1 MSTEYNNTSD
11 WTLEDCQSYIN
22 ILYANRTSSFKE
34 RKAKAFFNSQT
45 KKNRKTTITNDGIYV
60 DGKPFLS
67 PANIKKCVS
76 VGSLYFFERKDSMLI
91 RCVKADGEKLQIMKD
106 FLSVNNIDFTS
117 RPTKDLL
124 KSYSQLFRRFAPS
137 ASGYNSLKQTYSMT
151 YYRHNSR
158 YIHIIHIY
166 KLIFSL
172 LISPQYATIHL
183 CLLYQFKALHFK
195 PREVSI

>member
-60 DGKPFLS
+60 NGRLFLS
-67 PANIKKCVS
+67 PSSIKKCVS

-117 RPTKDLL
+117 DSPDEA
-124 KSYSQLFRRFAPS
+124 YS
-137 ASGYNSLKQTYSMT
+137 
-151 YYRHNSR
+151 
-158 YIHIIHIY
+158 
-166 KLIFSL
+166 
-172 LISPQYATIHL
+172 
-183 CLLYQFKALHFK
+183 CLLYTSPS
-195 PREVSI
+195 PRDS

>member
-67 PANIKKCVS
+67 PPPILKNV
-76 VGSLYFFERKDSMLI
+76 
-91 RCVKADGEKLQIMKD
+91 
-106 FLSVNNIDFTS
+106 FLSEVF
-117 RPTKDLL
+117 
-124 KSYSQLFRRFAPS
+124 
-137 ASGYNSLKQTYSMT
+137 
-151 YYRHNSR
+151 
-158 YIHIIHIY
+158 
-166 KLIFSL
+166 
-172 LISPQYATIHL
+172 ISSKEKTV
-183 CLLYQFKALHFK
+183 C
-195 PREVSI
+195 

>member
-117 RPTKDLL
+117 DSPNEAYRLRYNAKLYK
-124 KSYSQLFRRFAPS
+124 KSNKP
-137 ASGYNSLKQTYSMT
+137 
-151 YYRHNSR
+151 
-158 YIHIIHIY
+158 
-166 KLIFSL
+166 L
-172 LISPQYATIHL
+172 LIIATITFL
-183 CLLYQFKALHFK
+183 ISMFKKEILIKMYLFMQQT
-195 PREVSI
+195 

>member
-67 PANIKKCVS
+67 QKKKKK
-76 VGSLYFFERKDSMLI
+76 LLQKQAPI
-91 RCVKADGEKLQIMKD
+91 RL
-106 FLSVNNIDFTS
+106 
-117 RPTKDLL
+117 
-124 KSYSQLFRRFAPS
+124 PS
-137 ASGYNSLKQTYSMT
+137 FY
-151 YYRHNSR
+151 
-158 YIHIIHIY
+158 
-166 KLIFSL
+166 
-172 LISPQYATIHL
+172 QYLET
-183 CLLYQFKALHFK
+183 
-195 PREVSI
+195 R